1 MHLRCVSA
9 WTGVFYLNAA
19 FGEFK
24 IPVIIGLVTPAKREF
39 ALMKKLLTTSLA
51 ISALLAAQ
59 TGTALAD
66 KESAPGQMK
75 KLGPALEYVAKQ
87 VAAERTEGL
96 SARSAKRTEMGMA
109 GPNNEVMV
117 AKVTADGYV
126 VLDAIASGSADDLAV
141 TIESLGGKDVSS
153 YGRVV
158 SAKVPADRL
167 SDLASSGYLA
177 FARPVFA
184 ETNVG
189 LVDSQ
194 GDRSMRT
201 DETRADFGLDG
212 TGLTIGILSDSFA
225 CDPGSLAGGPYTTP
239 AEDAANGDIP
249 PDVVILADFLD
260 QSTCIDEGRGMANL
274 IYDVL
279 PGAKMAF
286 HTAFNGEADFAQ
298 GIIELAEAGAD
309 VIVDDVIYFTEPM
322 FQDGIIAQAADQV
335 AAWGI
340 PYFSSNGNRAR
351 DARQDDF
358 RPVAATIDT
367 TSGNWHDWDDGP
379 GVDLLNTVTLDGSLQ
394 TNLTFQWDSPNFSVS
409 GAPGAQNDVDVVMFD
424 AAGVRVAD
432 CFPGG
437 GPLVVPPN
445 GLCQFQF
452 TNGGVP
458 IDGGNGGDAIE
469 LVSLVDFVGGSTV
482 QIGFVNES
490 GAAPG
495 LFKYVLFAG
504 GFAGSEYDVIGDP
517 SGFGHNNAAGAEG
530 VGAAA
535 FYFTEE
541 FIGDPNTDTL
551 RAGAGEPECVPA
563 CLNDFSSAGGT
574 PILFDLEGNRLDE
587 PEVRLKPG
595 VTGPDGTNTSFF
607 FNDTSRDDDDGDGVF
622 QTGEPGEFPNFFGT
636 SASAPHVASLV
647 AQMID
652 AEGTQVRTTRGRS
665 KKEFYRVCRVFSQ
678 FSGGR
683 ESGISQTLPKNTA
696 IRKLQQGKVLLRPC
710 HATEPLDLY
719 QVVRDTAQDMTIR
732 ASNATG
738 ATVAELPVGFD
749 FDSGFGFVDAVAALE
764 EFLDDDDDEDDD

>member
-1 MHLRCVSA
+1 
-9 WTGVFYLNAA
+9 
-19 FGEFK
+19 
-24 IPVIIGLVTPAKREF
+24 
-39 ALMKKLLTTSLA
+39 MKKLLTAGLA
-51 ISALLAAQ
+51 VSALLTAQ
-59 TGTALAD
+59 TGAALAD
-66 KESAPGQMK
+66 TESAPGLMK

-87 VAAERTEGL
+87 SATAASAEGL
-96 SARSAKRTEMGMA
+96 SARSARRNEMGMA

-117 AKVTADGYV
+117 AKVTPDGYV
-126 VLDAIASGSADDLAV
+126 MLDAIASGSADDLAV

-167 SDLASSGYLA
+167 SDLAASGYLA

-201 DETRADFGLDG
+201 DEIRNDFGLDG

-225 CDPGSLAGGPYTTP
+225 CDPGSLNAAGVYTTP

-249 PDVVILADFLD
+249 PDVVILSDFLD
-260 QSTCIDEGRGMANL
+260 QSTCIDEGRGMAQL

-279 PGAKMAF
+279 PGSKMVF
-286 HTAFNGEADFAQ
+286 HSAFNGEADFAE

-309 VIVDDVIYFTEPM
+309 VIVDDIIYFTEPM

-335 AAWGI
+335 AEWGI

-351 DARQDDF
+351 DAFETDY
-358 RPVAATIDT
+358 RPVNTTVDTIN
-367 TSGNWHDWDDGP
+367 GIWHDFDDGP
-379 GVDLLNTVTLDGSLQ
+379 GTDPLASFTLDGSLQ
-394 TNLTFQWDSPNFSVS
+394 TNLTFQWDSPNFSAS
-409 GAPGAQNDVDVVMFD
+409 GAPGAQNDVDVIMFD
-424 AAGVRVAD
+424 SNGVQVAD

-458 IDGGNGGDAIE
+458 IDGGAGGDAIE
-469 LVSLVDFVGGSTV
+469 LVSLVDFIGGQEV
-482 QIGFVNES
+482 QLGFLTES
-490 GAAPG
+490 GNAPG
-495 LFKYVLFAG
+495 FIKFVIFGG
-504 GFAGSEYDVIGDP
+504 GFAASEITIDAP

-541 FIGDPNTDTL
+541 FIGDPNTNTL

-574 PILFDLEGNRLDE
+574 PILFDKEGNRLAA
-587 PEVRLKPG
+587 PEIRLKPG

-622 QTGEPGEFPNFFGT
+622 QSGEPGEFPNFFGT
-636 SASAPHVASLV
+636 SAAAPHVASLV
-647 AQMID
+647 AQLID

-665 KKEFYRVCRVFSQ
+665 NKEFFRVCRLIKQ
-678 FSGGR
+678 FPGR
-683 ESGISQTLPKNTA
+683 KNGVSQTLPKNTA
-696 IRKLQQGKVLLRPC
+696 LKRLRDGKVLLRPC
-710 HATEPLDLY
+710 EATEPLDLY
-719 QVVRDTAQDMTIR
+719 QVVRDTAQDMTVR

-738 ATVAELPVGFD
+738 ATVATLPVGFD

-764 EFLDDDDDEDDD
+764 SFLDGDDYDDEYDDDDDDDDDDD